1 MKKKKLFSILCVV
14 SLLSSMITAPTFA
27 EEFSPESAI
36 SSGDIQME
44 NDMVSSDDIQENV
57 EETMVSFED
66 MNIEE
71 YDDVISVKELA
82 ERLAA
87 QSQQDSDDKTISQ
100 ECLEELNKIVNKEK
114 ENTENFSYKLEQK
127 SIGSLQ
133 LNSEAV
139 LMQDISVSNNTRSQN
154 SVTRQFTDYITT
166 DEDQKYVTFSLNQ
179 GQILNASLICPNN
192 ENLDYALILATVAE
206 DGTVNP
212 IKSCNLGTYIDPITE
227 KTVDEA
233 ISYIHTDST
242 EGEYAIFVVSARGS
256 STTES
261 FTLTIS
267 LDTPSSFDRNEPND
281 SALEATELPTNASS
295 ITGSLHVVNDQD
307 WYGLQLQR
315 GLYNFNAGNY
325 QVELYHAENHP
336 GVGDVLVAQEKTVD
350 GNYFL
355 DRNGYYYCRIYSN
368 ATIDDFS
375 FGSYTLQI
383 TDPSIYAD
391 FNTAFDFGQW
401 ETSYSRHPEPIPEGQ
416 ETALYKFSIDS
427 SDRAYA
433 SVLFK
438 SEPEDFFAIEVLDS
452 TGRNTLDFGSNGNA
466 TIARRNVIEKE
477 NGYISIVANID
488 GNRVGNTGYLRITR
502 APNILSSSPAINKRI
517 YTGRG
522 TFKFSGTAKNS
533 GGTNSTILSL
543 DLTNNVSIPEGAIV
557 KSIKTEGNI
566 SSQVGNVQHMLNPNR
581 EGWITAPISA
591 MPGKA
596 TFNIGTEQGI
606 AVKVPWQFRY
616 YQAATKSTEIRNL
629 SMNIDWEYDIANTNY
644 ELFH

>member
-114 ENTENFSYKLEQK
+114 EDTENFSYKLEQK